1 MIDEFL
7 SAWFAW
13 QKWCRMKKNGNQE
26 QREERLEEEIEPDS
40 EEENI

>member
-13 QKWCRMKKNGNQE
+13 QKYKRGNE
-26 QREERLEEEIEPDS
+26 RREERREEEIETDQ
-40 EEENI
+40 EEIDHEK

>member
-13 QKWCRMKKNGNQE
+13 QKLKKGNQE
-26 QREERLEEEIEPDS
+26 RRNERLEEEIETDQ
-40 EEENI
+40 EEEIEREE